1 MVASNGFD
9 FDELERLESRQPEKK
24 EEPEKEIRRDEDVD
38 ANASDS
44 NHDEEEEVEAL
55 EDGLFDYEVRST
67 VASGEPV
74 KGLELPALCAN
85 EVLPTRQKKLSD
97 TKGADGPE
105 SLREAGNSCFRAGD
119 FTAAECLSI
128 ALVGDTVVT
137 ASLYSTAL
145 QTPGPGS
152 PRLFSNRA
160 AARLKLAKWD
170 EALQDIM
177 EATKKDPANPKVCR
191 YLS

>member
-44 NHDEEEEVEAL
+44 NHDEEEEVEAP

-74 KGLELPALCAN
+74 KGLELPALCA
-85 EVLPTRQKKLSD
+85 EVLPTRQQKLS

-119 FTAAECLSI
+119 FTAAECL
-128 ALVGDTVVT
+128 
-137 ASLYSTAL
+137 YSTAL

-160 AARLKLAKWD
+160 AARLNLAKWD